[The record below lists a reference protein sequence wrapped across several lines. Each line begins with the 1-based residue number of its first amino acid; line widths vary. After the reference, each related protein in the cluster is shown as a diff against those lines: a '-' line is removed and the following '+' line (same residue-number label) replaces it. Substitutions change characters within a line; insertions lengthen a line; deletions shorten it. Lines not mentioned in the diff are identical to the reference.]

1 MNEKQELYYKKLSG
15 KNATIRFDSGHG
27 LQAGTPIYI
36 AKYNAEH
43 DKFVVQYNVPSSR
56 NQQSSALV
64 PLADINLRDEKYNL
78 KNIIFKG
85 HRDERPD
92 KYEDS
97 AVIEL
102 LPDKKNIYLS
112 TTLRSL
118 LLIDTKSE
126 TQYVGF
132 SFDTDTKRILI
143 FKAKDESEGWLVAG
157 NGRIKSSADW
167 RELNNTYGELIYVR
181 LESYTDDEHFPGYV
195 FYNLYNQ
202 TQYNPQVNLEN
213 NEDRYRIN
221 DGTGI
226 YNRGLRENPVKKK
239 MPIGWNNVTSNSNR
253 ETSIFDRPLSE
264 LIVDTPGITRN
275 TPEF

>member
-1 MNEKQELYYKKLSG
+1 MNEKQELYYKKLCG

-36 AKYNAEH
+36 AKYNAENNV
-43 DKFVVQYNVPSSR
+43 FVVQYNVPSSR
-56 NQQSSALV
+56 NQQSNALV

-118 LLIDTKSE
+118 LLIDAKSE

-157 NGRIKSSADW
+157 NGGGGGSADW

-181 LESYTDDEHFPGYV
+181 LESYTDDEHFPG
-195 FYNLYNQ
+195 
-202 TQYNPQVNLEN
+202 
-213 NEDRYRIN
+213 
-221 DGTGI
+221 
-226 YNRGLRENPVKKK
+226 
-239 MPIGWNNVTSNSNR
+239 
-253 ETSIFDRPLSE
+253 
-264 LIVDTPGITRN
+264 
-275 TPEF
+275 